1 MGVHERP
8 CLLQP
13 GWDSGWVVTCPP
25 DDWILTITGEDIWQ
39 SDLPVLQLPFG
50 RDVIFSINSRMAGP
64 AVMSCVDMHS
74 EFVFARL
81 RWSSRS
87 WMRPLSQVEVIV
99 APNVPL
105 TDSIVAV
112 VMFAS
117 VDYLPQFFPRADV
130 TVAG

>member
-1 MGVHERP
+1 
-8 CLLQP
+8 
-13 GWDSGWVVTCPP
+13 
-25 DDWILTITGEDIWQ
+25 
-39 SDLPVLQLPFG
+39 
-50 RDVIFSINSRMAGP
+50 
-64 AVMSCVDMHS
+64 
-74 EFVFARL
+74 
-81 RWSSRS
+81 
-87 WMRPLSQVEVIV
+87 MRPLSQVEVIV

>member
-1 MGVHERP
+1 M
-8 CLLQP
+8 
-13 GWDSGWVVTCPP
+13 
-25 DDWILTITGEDIWQ
+25 
-39 SDLPVLQLPFG
+39 LQLPFG
-50 RDVIFSINSRMAGP
+50 RDVIFSINSRMAGQ
-64 AVMSCVDMHS
+64 AVMSCGDMHS